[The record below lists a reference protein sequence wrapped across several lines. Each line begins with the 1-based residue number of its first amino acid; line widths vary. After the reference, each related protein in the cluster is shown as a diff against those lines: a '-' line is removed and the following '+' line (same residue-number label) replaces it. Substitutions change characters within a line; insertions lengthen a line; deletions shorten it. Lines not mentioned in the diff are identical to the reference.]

1 MKQFAPFASAETL
14 FSVCGHVPPR
24 TAFTRQHGIH
34 TMMSYDQFRRWV
46 EIFLCSAEKIFAYLD
61 NFM

>member
-34 TMMSYDQFRRWV
+34 TMMSYDQFRR
-46 EIFLCSAEKIFAYLD
+46 
-61 NFM
+61 